1 MKYSPA
7 GECDSY
13 SVWPNTKAIRSL
25 MENGDAAFQ
34 ISPRGL
40 TALVGMTITSL
51 AAAYEMSV
59 EECVYNMV

>member
-1 MKYSPA
+1 MKYLLRRCEILGCA
-7 GECDSY
+7 QCEIFALRRMC
-13 SVWPNTKAIRSL
+13 KL
-25 MENGDAAFQ
+25 LAFQ

-51 AAAYEMSV
+51 AAAKEMSV